1 MINFDIFDKHDDL
14 PIAYYKLVNIMI
26 FNDFYVTNYQMD
38 PDGGSEH
45 LRNHLLR
52 NLDSLDI
59 GFDVLFKARN
69 KREQIAGASQLIE
82 PDINRRWILNRLRI
96 IMVSSGYIMVINC
109 D

>member
-1 MINFDIFDKHDDL
+1 
-14 PIAYYKLVNIMI
+14 MI
-26 FNDFYVTNYQMD
+26 FHDFYGTKWITRWIQI
-38 PDGGSEH
+38 DGGSEH

-69 KREQIAGASQLIE
+69 KREQIAVASQLIE

-96 IMVSSGYIMVINC
+96 MVNSGYIMVING